1 MQTNARIGEN
11 RKNSVASSRNQLGPL
26 LNNKMEPIGLAKAK
40 ELLEWA
46 KEERNRALR
55 VRAPTDDEYFIYR
68 VLFAQDDFMQ
78 WRIRIVGRHEGIRH
92 DSFEDMLAWVATCF
106 LVQETTT
113 TTP

>member
-1 MQTNARIGEN
+1 M
-11 RKNSVASSRNQLGPL
+11 K
-26 LNNKMEPIGLAKAK
+26 PIGLAKAK

-46 KEERNRALR
+46 KEEPNRALH
-55 VRAPTDDEYFIYR
+55 VRAPTDDAYEYFIYR
-68 VLFAQDDFMQ
+68 IPFAQDDFMQ

-106 LVQETTT
+106 LVQETETE